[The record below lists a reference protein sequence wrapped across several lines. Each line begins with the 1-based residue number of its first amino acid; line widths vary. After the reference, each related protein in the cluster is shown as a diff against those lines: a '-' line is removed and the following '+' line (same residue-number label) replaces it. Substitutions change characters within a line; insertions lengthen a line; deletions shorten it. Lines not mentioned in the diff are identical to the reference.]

1 MKITKISGIS
11 GLSGSLLLMLL
22 LLSPTAMAAEE
33 AVGMGEMVDQWFGS
47 IVEFMSVVLFFDV
60 LFFSETQKLPFIIA
74 WLVVGAVFFTWRMGF
89 VNLHAFRHAIDCVRG
104 RYDKQGDTGEV
115 NHFQAL
121 ATALSATVGL
131 GNIAGVAIAISIGGP
146 GATFWMIVAGFLG
159 MTSKFT
165 ECTLGQM
172 YRVIRSDG
180 HVMGGAMEY
189 LSRGLA
195 DIGLVR
201 LGKVLAILFCVM
213 CIGGALGAGNAF
225 QVSQS
230 LSAVKQSVPMI
241 AEYPWIYGVI
251 MAFLVGV
258 VIIGGIRRI
267 AHVTQAVVPFMCG
280 IYVLACLWV
289 ILSNASAV
297 PAAFGQIIVEAFSP
311 QAGLG
316 GLIGVLIVGF
326 QRAAFSNEAGIG
338 SAAIAHSAAKTE
350 YPVREGIVALLEPFI
365 DTIVVCTMT
374 ALVIIITGVYNSP
387 ETIALVEGKQG
398 AALTSVA
405 FGTVISWFPLILSL
419 AVVLFAYSTMI
430 AWSYYGERCWS
441 YMFGDQSSMAFRIVF
456 VVFVFL
462 GSVTSPSSIL
472 DFSDLMIL
480 SMALPNILGLYL
492 LHGKVREALR
502 EYLIKFRRGDFERE
516 MGRG

>member
-1 MKITKISGIS
+1 MKITRIPRIVVVAAP
-11 GLSGSLLLMLL
+11 LLLI
-22 LLSPTAMAAEE
+22 LLSSVAMAAEE
-33 AVGMGEMVDQWFGS
+33 SVGMGAMVDQWFAS
-47 IVEFMSVVLFFDV
+47 IVEFMSLVLFFDV
-60 LFFSETQKLPFIIA
+60 LFFTESLKLPFIIA

-104 RYDKQGDTGEV
+104 RYDKPGDTGEV

-121 ATALSATVGL
+121 STALSATVGL

-165 ECTLGQM
+165 ECSLGQM

-195 DIGLVR
+195 DIGLAR

-289 ILSNASAV
+289 ILINAEAV
-297 PAAFGQIIVEAFSP
+297 PAAFGQIFVEAFSP
-311 QAGLG
+311 QAGMG

-350 YPVREGIVALLEPFI
+350 YPVREGVVALLEPFI

-387 ETIALVEGKQG
+387 ETLELVQSKQG

-405 FGTVISWFPLILSL
+405 FGSVISWFPLILSL

-441 YMFGDQSSMAFRIVF
+441 YMFGDQSSIAFKIIF

-480 SMALPNILGLYL
+480 SMAIPNIIGLYL
-492 LHGKVREALR
+492 LHGKVRVALR
-502 EYLIKFRRGDFERE
+502 EYMLKLRRGDFERE